1 MTERHEDV
9 MRLGA
14 AGGKLSRALA
24 ALLRGYGLE
33 VRHIEAAAIP
43 GSYWGECEAGLV
55 GSVLFVRADTPL
67 HSALHEAC
75 HYICADDARRAAL
88 DTDAGGEVDEEC
100 GVCYLQVLL
109 APGLP
114 GASRARMFAD
124 MDAWGYSFR
133 LGNARDWFEQDADD
147 ARAWLQ
153 THGVIDADERPTG
166 RCATFLRSVPF

>member
-1 MTERHEDV
+1 

-14 AGGKLSRALA
+14 ADGELSRALA

-33 VRHIEAAAIP
+33 VRHVAAEAIP

-55 GSVLFVRADTPL
+55 GAVLFVRADTPL

-75 HYICADDARRAAL
+75 HHICADDARRAAL

-114 GASRARMFAD
+114 GAGRARMFAD

-166 RCATFLRSVPF
+166 RCATLLRSVPL